1 MTDIDGYERR
11 LKNSEQELEKEKS
24 FSNEFAFKIIVL
36 SSEIERL
43 YQENKGMS
51 KVKSKEF
58 EELSESMTR
67 MQSKVASKNA
77 EIDGL
82 VAKIT
87 SLESK

>member
-1 MTDIDGYERR
+1 M
-11 LKNSEQELEKEKS
+11 
-24 FSNEFAFKIIVL
+24 
-36 SSEIERL
+36 
-43 YQENKGMS
+43 
-51 KVKSKEF
+51 KSKEF

-87 SLESK
+87 SLESKYNWNKVGSAA

>member
-1 MTDIDGYERR
+1 M
-11 LKNSEQELEKEKS
+11 EKERN

-43 YQENKGMS
+43 HAENRGMS
-51 KVKSKEF
+51 KVKSAEF
-58 EELSESMTR
+58 EQLSESYTR
-67 MQSKVASKNA
+67 LQNKVSSKNA